1 MITSLE
7 RVRRGSDVDC
17 PIADAIDIVFNGKK
31 CLTYQYILLTALV
44 AKATNPSIDILSMQM
59 DDHSNGAYSPR
70 QLCKEV
76 VYPFQKSMLGDVM
89 DGANND
95 PLVNKP
101 ARSLRL
107 EKSNQAR
114 GDGKRALYALCDEL
128 PRIESQ
134 DAARQCLD
142 YIMIRLVRQ
151 SDELARREAK
161 LKASL
166 KDCSTEDARVF
177 LSDLLDQGFGGDALT
192 LVASALY
199 RVQYP
204 CANGFEIVPHPVNQ
218 PGSSSRQLSDLD
230 LRKNGEPFL
239 ATELKDKPFTVDDVR
254 RATQTALAGGAPSIL
269 FVSGRGGSLLEQTLG
284 YFSSVRSEYAS
295 KGIYV
300 GLCDIDALMDMV
312 LSTHADLDTVKLMN
326 GVYEQARTNASTPET
341 LLWVYQRLTS
351 RHSITYLSIL
361 LCLGS

>member
-1 MITSLE
+1 MAIKLDNALATSELINSLE
-7 RVRRGSDVDC
+7 RVRRGLGSSC
-17 PIADAIDIVFNGKK
+17 PIASAVDTVFNGKK

-44 AKATNPSIDILSMQM
+44 AKATNPNIDMLSMQM
-59 DDHSNGAYSPR
+59 DDPSNGAYSPR

-76 VYPFQKSMLGDVM
+76 VYPFQKSMLSDVM

-101 ARSLRL
+101 ARFLRL
-107 EKSNQAR
+107 DKSNQAR
-114 GDGKRALYALCDEL
+114 GDGKRALCALCDAL
-128 PRIESQ
+128 PSIKSQ
-134 DAARQCLD
+134 DAARKCLD
-142 YIMIRLVRQ
+142 YIMARLVRQ
-151 SDELARREAK
+151 SDELARREAE
-161 LKASL
+161 LKTSL
-166 KDCSTEDARVF
+166 MDCSTEDARVF

-199 RVQYP
+199 RIQYP
-204 CANGFEIVPHPVNQ
+204 RTSGFEVIPHPVNQ

-254 RATQTALAGGAPSIL
+254 RAAQTALAGGAPSIL
-269 FVSGRGGSLLEQTLG
+269 FVSGRGGSLLEQTQG
-284 YFSSVRSEYAS
+284 YFSSVRSEYAN

-300 GLCDIDALMDMV
+300 GLCDVDALMDMI
-312 LSTHADLDTVKLMN
+312 LSTHADLDAALLMN
-326 GVYEQARTNASTPET
+326 GVYDQARANASTPET

-351 RHSITYLSIL
+351 K
-361 LCLGS
+361 